1 MKLALTATAFA
12 VALTAQGAAQVP
24 SFEISVESAT
34 SGRSLVAVI
43 VRAKNNTSFVQNGVA
58 VQCRGRSEDG
68 KVSDLS
74 EFTLPS
80 VQIGETIYRQT
91 YLSIGATTIEC
102 AEL

>member
-1 MKLALTATAFA
+1 MKLALTATAIA
-12 VALTAQGAAQVP
+12 VALTAQSAAQVP

-34 SGRSLVAVI
+34 AGRSLVEVV
-43 VRAKNNTSFVQNGVA
+43 VRATNSTSFVQTGVA

-80 VQIGETIYRQT
+80 VQIGETVYRQT
-91 YLSIGATTIEC
+91 YLATGATTIEC